1 MAINLGVITINGV
14 LAISCDTD
22 PSISGGLVAPVGSFA
37 SAKDGSGFYY
47 KNTVSNTGWSLA
59 SGATSVNGTTV
70 IDFGSEQ
77 DRATSTITVAINP
90 LVASVT
96 NANINLSNAGYT
108 NINIFRGVNGIKP
121 DEVEEALNILETLVR
136 SGIISVVVVDSVAA
150 LTPRAEIEGEMGAQF
165 IGLQARI
172 K

>member
-96 NANINLSNAGYT
+96 NANIKNISIVNIETVETSLDDFGLNGVTIGIQNIVDNTSFDIVGSAINNASGNYT
-108 NINIFRGVNGIKP
+108 INY
-121 DEVEEALNILETLVR
+121 
-136 SGIISVVVVDSVAA
+136 
-150 LTPRAEIEGEMGAQF
+150 F
-165 IGLQARI
+165 ITI
-172 K
+172 

>member
-96 NANINLSNAGYT
+96 NANIKNISIVNIETVETSLDDFGLNGVTVGIQNIVDNTSFDVVGSATNNASGNYT
-108 NINIFRGVNGIKP
+108 INY
-121 DEVEEALNILETLVR
+121 
-136 SGIISVVVVDSVAA
+136 
-150 LTPRAEIEGEMGAQF
+150 F
-165 IGLQARI
+165 ITI
-172 K
+172 